1 MIDNLTYPGV
11 TPTEDLKN
19 FNKVLKHKMDFI
31 KVDAGYESQEAFDAD
46 YRTIC
51 PATLEDIAALEIAL
65 IAELDK
71 EIDDGASESY
81 CEALEGCKS
90 LILDHTSRFIDALG
104 QRRDKLKDITSR
116 DKIK

>member
-1 MIDNLTYPGV
+1 M
-11 TPTEDLKN
+11 
-19 FNKVLKHKMDFI
+19 
-31 KVDAGYESQEAFDAD
+31 
-46 YRTIC
+46 
-51 PATLEDIAALEIAL
+51 EIAL
-65 IAELDK
+65 KDELDK